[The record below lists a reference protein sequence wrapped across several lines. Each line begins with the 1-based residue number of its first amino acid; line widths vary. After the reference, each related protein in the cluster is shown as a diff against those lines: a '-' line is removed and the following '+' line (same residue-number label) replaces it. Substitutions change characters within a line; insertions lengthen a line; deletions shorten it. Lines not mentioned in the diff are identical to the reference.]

1 MDDDKKDLE
10 GSRNRDRFK
19 QLHKTEIDGRFYA
32 LDIDFALVS
41 KNKVY
46 GDALP
51 MIVAIVDFK
60 MPGDD
65 PTFTEVLAYNQ
76 FKEKDIPVYF
86 IEALNKPFADLDPEK
101 HRFRIK
107 EYLDGD
113 WRPKYVP
120 TNENVVAETVG
131 WDGLEKWERELR
143 QRRKEERR
151 KRYEKLEEMS
161 NVEIDGGSITDYSLL
176 STVKNEV
183 KSRPSLV
190 DELVES

>member
-1 MDDDKKDLE
+1 MYDDKKDLE
-10 GSRNRDRFK
+10 GSQNRDKFK

-41 KNKVY
+41 KNEVY

-86 IEALNKPFADLDPEK
+86 IEALNKPFAELEPEK

-113 WRPKYVP
+113 WKPRYVP
-120 TNENVVAETVG
+120 TEEKVVAETVG
-131 WDGLEKWERELR
+131 WDGLEEWERELR
-143 QRRKEERR
+143 NRRKEERR
-151 KRYEKLEEMS
+151 ERYERLEEIS
-161 NVEIDGGSITDYSLL
+161 DVNIDEGTITDYSLL
-176 STVKNEV
+176 STVKEEV
-183 KSRPSLV
+183 KSRPTLV
-190 DELVES
+190 DELVST